1 MGFAAGR
8 RAGTLR
14 DFPLRA
20 EGAQRTAARV
30 QPPYHATSIAMRQAA
45 ISLGE
50 IFETATAYAVIDAP
64 STTVTL
70 VEVR

>member
-14 DFPLRA
+14 DFPVRA
-20 EGAQRTAARV
+20 EGAQRTW
-30 QPPYHATSIAMRQAA
+30 IAMRQAA

>member
-1 MGFAAGR
+1 MGFATGR
-8 RAGTLR
+8 RASNLR
-14 DFPLRA
+14 DFPVRA
-20 EGAQRTAARV
+20 EGAQRTA
-30 QPPYHATSIAMRQAA
+30 TWIAMRQAA

>member
-14 DFPLRA
+14 DFPPRA
-20 EGAQRTAARV
+20 EGAQRTAATV
-30 QPPYHATSIAMRQAA
+30 QPPYHATSIAMRQAV

-50 IFETATAYAVIDAP
+50 IFETATAYAAP